1 VKIVVFG
8 PERRVGALH
17 GDVVVDLNRADQRVP
32 ADLAALIA
40 SGAAGIEAAQRA
52 LERAL
57 HDGSEPLVQPASGVA
72 LHAPWARKRIACAG
86 GNFAAHSYGM
96 AVSLGTPGVTME
108 SETKRIRDR
117 GQWGF
122 WKILDEVAGPEDEIP
137 FPSRSAY
144 FDYEG
149 EAVIVI
155 GRRARDVKADRL
167 GDVIW
172 GVTLGNDW
180 SIRDD
185 KFEQWPVQYNLM
197 KNFDRSASLGPC
209 IVVGELDP
217 QNVQV
222 ETHVDGDRRQSYN
235 TKDMVF
241 SFGEILEHLSRD
253 FTFVPGDL
261 IFGGTAEGTAM
272 DTTRPNPDGS
282 RPKDNFLRIGQSV
295 EVSSPQIG
303 VLKNA
308 IVPQSPL

>member
-1 VKIVVFG
+1 L
-8 PERRVGALH
+8 R
-17 GDVVVDLNRADQRVP
+17 
-32 ADLAALIA
+32 
-40 SGAAGIEAAQRA
+40 
-52 LERAL
+52 
-57 HDGSEPLVQPASGVA
+57 DGSARVLQPASA
-72 LHAPWARKRIACAG
+72 TKLHAPWARKRIACAG

-122 WKILDEVAGPEDEIP
+122 WKVLDEVAGPGDEVP

-155 GRRARDVKADRL
+155 GKRARDVKADRL
-167 GDVIW
+167 G
-172 GVTLGNDW
+172 
-180 SIRDD
+180 D

-209 IVVGELDP
+209 IVIGELDP

-222 ETHVDGDRRQSYN
+222 ETFVDGQRRQSYS

-272 DTTRPNPDGS
+272 DTTAPNPDGT
-282 RPKDNFLRIGQSV
+282 RPTDKFLRIGQTV

-303 VLKNA
+303 TLENA
-308 IVPQSPL
+308 IVRQSSL